1 MLHNGVLERLIFPGW
16 RGERVGGLYAEGRVV
31 IVQPGDPPYMW
42 RKVREALHTVDRYR
56 THSACS
62 ESRRSETVGS
72 PSLAV
77 GYLACK
83 YMGDIRFLSKVLDWR
98 Q

>member
-56 THSACS
+56 THSAYSTES
-62 ESRRSETVGS
+62 E
-72 PSLAV
+72 
-77 GYLACK
+77 
-83 YMGDIRFLSKVLDWR
+83 
-98 Q
+98 